1 MQARRAA
8 RELALI
14 VFSQFD
20 TLDDFDSCNFQDIIL
35 KSVRT
40 LANSSMEDI
49 ESSAKDISALKEYI
63 ESYEA
68 EHPDNIARPIG
79 VSDKP
84 VPLPMTDDMVKKLDN
99 LLDIEEKTVL
109 ALEIA
114 ELAVL
119 EEKSDVKAFVKRIIK
134 EFIKH
139 KEEVDGIIQRLSDG
153 WDISR
158 LVKMDKA
165 VLRIAVSELLY
176 LKETPVKAA
185 INEAVELAKKYSTD
199 DSASFVNGVLAKV
212 VLENNLN

>member
-20 TLDDFDSCNFQDIIL
+20 TLDDFESCNFQDIIL

-40 LANSSMEDI
+40 LTNSSIEDI

-84 VPLPMTDDMVKKLDN
+84 VPLPMTDNMAKKLDN
-99 LLDIEEKTVL
+99 LLDIEERTML

-114 ELAVL
+114 EMAVL

-134 EFIKH
+134 EFLKH

-185 INEAVELAKKYSTD
+185 INEAVELVKKYSTD